1 MNSFPSS
8 EKEIERLLT
17 LRDYNILDT
26 ASEAVY
32 DQLTELASSICEAPI
47 ALISII
53 DEHREWFKS
62 AYGVNIVEKPRG
74 WLPLI
79 EEVKQ
84 DKIIEIQDSRKEQ
97 YLDLS
102 TLKINDINIIFYA
115 SISLFSPCGKHI
127 GFLYVIDNKTHK
139 LNIKQKQQLTLLS
152 KQVVSLLEL
161 RKNSSHSNSQSFENS
176 KEFEQKNKQLEQ
188 FVYTVSHDLKAPLVT
203 LSAFTKTLGK
213 ELSQYTTDKQKYR
226 FTRIEENISQMGN
239 LLTEL
244 LELSRVLNQD
254 VTKELIDTQQVIEKQ
269 KQQVSKQYK
278 DVKFTV
284 EIVTPLNPVF
294 ANKVLFTQCIFN
306 LLTYSIENRDP
317 SRTLNIKISTHHD
330 QEYTSVSIEDNG
342 LGISEKVQK
351 RIFCV
356 FEQVDQVKETGM
368 GLCIVKAVLDKHHG
382 KIKLN
387 STLGKGTQFELFFP
401 VETKK

>member
-26 ASEAVY
+26 APEAAY
-32 DQLTELASSICEAPI
+32 DQLAELASSICETPI

-79 EEVKQ
+79 EEVQQ
-84 DKIIEIQDSRKEQ
+84 DKIIEIQDSRNEQ

-102 TLKINDINIIFYA
+102 TLKVNDINIIFYA

-127 GFLYVIDNKTHK
+127 GALYVIDNKPHK
-139 LNIKQKQQLTLLS
+139 LNIKKKKQLTLLS

-278 DVKFTV
+278 DVEFTV
-284 EIVTPLNPVF
+284 EIEAPLKPIF
-294 ANKVLFTQCIFN
+294 ANKKIFEKCMSNLFIFI
-306 LLTYSIENRDP
+306 IESRDP
-317 SRTLNIKISTHHD
+317 SRELNIKINSHHHKG
-330 QEYTSVSIEDNG
+330 YTSVAIKDNG
-342 LGISEKVQK
+342 LGIDDKEQAHM
-351 RIFCV
+351 F
-356 FEQVDQVKETGM
+356 FEQVDRVKDTGM
-368 GLCIVKAVLDKHHG
+368 SLCIVKAAIDRHQG
-382 KIKLN
+382 EIKLN